1 MNYAI
6 VENDTGAI
14 LQTGTCDPSQ
24 FSVKGWAGVTAREC
38 AADVNDDTHEYV
50 DGHFV
55 ALPGPN
61 DAEKH
66 EAVLRFA
73 RLERTILLQD
83 SDWTQTSDSPLS
95 DSKKAEWVSYRQAL
109 RDLTDNVA
117 GLTDIDDVVWPTQ
130 PED

>member
-24 FSVKGWAGVTAREC
+24 FSVKGWSGVTAREC
-38 AADVNDDTHEYV
+38 AANVSDDTHEYV
-50 DGHFV
+50 DGQFV
-55 ALPGPN
+55 QLPGPS

-66 EAVLRFA
+66 DAVLRFV

-83 SDWTQTSDSPLS
+83 SDWTQTPDSPLS
-95 DSKKAEWVSYRQAL
+95 NSKKAEWVSYRQAL
-109 RDLTDNVA
+109 RDLTNNVA
-117 GLTDIDDVVWPTQ
+117 GLTDIDDVVFPTQ

>member
-38 AADVNDDTHEYV
+38 AADVSDDTHEYV

-55 ALPGPN
+55 ALPGPQGG
-61 DAEKH
+61 ASREQQPF
-66 EAVLRFA
+66 RSTS
-73 RLERTILLQD
+73 RRTHD
-83 SDWTQTSDSPLS
+83 TKPASN
-95 DSKKAEWVSYRQAL
+95 AL
-109 RDLTDNVA
+109 VHT
-117 GLTDIDDVVWPTQ
+117 GSSG
-130 PED
+130 

>member
-24 FSVKGWAGVTAREC
+24 FSVKGWSGVTARAC
-38 AADVNDDTHEYV
+38 SADVSDDTHEYV
-50 DGHFV
+50 DGQFV
-55 ALPGPN
+55 PLPGSS

-95 DSKKAEWVSYRQAL
+95 DSKKAEWVAYRQAL

-117 GLTDIDDVVWPTQ
+117 GLTDIDDVVFPSQ